1 MNKQIIIPPKRQR
14 VQRLCLRLLLLYI
27 GVGCL
32 PRTASA
38 QAEDS
43 LRYACGVDYV
53 TEGQFNLRNGQAAW
67 ANRLDLELGAKLWRN
82 ARADLGLMATWR
94 QGDDVASVCQDFSN
108 INAPGKALRL
118 TQAGL
123 TQTFGSAWSL
133 FAGLGQ
139 VDRAYF
145 DTPMASLFTGA
156 SYGCLPTLAD
166 NFHINVYPLS
176 ALGLQLSYSP
186 VESLTLRAS
195 LWNGNAGDTPST
207 QFRFRPKADGI
218 IHVGSLT
225 WEQSARDGE
234 PLTPLWQVGWN
245 VGNHYRPATGGRHTQ
260 AGFWLTAEQPVCR
273 LGRAHL
279 HLGGTFSREFSD
291 PEVAKTYWNLIAACH
306 GVGTPEGT
314 LAVVVERA
322 FYHDAH
328 ETDVELTWSQPLT
341 SWLTLQPAVHFL
353 RTSGR
358 SQTVGQIRLSC
369 SF

>member
-1 MNKQIIIPPKRQR
+1 MNKQNFLSPNRQR
-14 VQRLCLRLLLLYI
+14 MQQFCLRLLLLYI
-27 GVGCL
+27 GVIHQPQIL
-32 PRTASA
+32 AA
-38 QAEDS
+38 QAVENY
-43 LRYACGVDYV
+43 RPEWGVDYV
-53 TEGQFNLRNGQAAW
+53 TEGQFNLQNGQAAW
-67 ANRLDLELGAKLWRN
+67 ANRLDLELGTALWRN

-94 QGDDVASVCQDFSN
+94 QGDEVAAVCQDFSN
-108 INAPGKALRL
+108 INAPSKALRL
-118 TQAGL
+118 TQLGL
-123 TQTFGSAWSL
+123 TQAFGSKWSL

-176 ALGLQLSYSP
+176 ALGLQLNYRP
-186 VESLTLRAS
+186 LPQLTLRAS
-195 LWNGNAGDTPST
+195 LWNGNGGDSWRT

-225 WEQSARDGE
+225 WASAESDEE

-273 LGRAHL
+273 VGKAHL
-279 HLGGTFSREFSD
+279 HLGATYSREFRD
-291 PEVAKTYWNLIAACH
+291 PEVAKSYWNVIAACH
-306 GVGTPEGT
+306 GVGTRSGT

-322 FYHDAH
+322 LYHEDH
-328 ETDVELTWSQPLT
+328 ETDVELSWSQPLT

-353 RTSGR
+353 RTNGNN
-358 SQTVGQIRLSC
+358 QTVGQLRLSC